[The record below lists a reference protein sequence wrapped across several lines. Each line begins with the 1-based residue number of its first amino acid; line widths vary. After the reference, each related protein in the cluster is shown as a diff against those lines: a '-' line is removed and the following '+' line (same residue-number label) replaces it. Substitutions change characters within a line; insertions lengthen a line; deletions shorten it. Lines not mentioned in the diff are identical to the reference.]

1 MKQGFKVGGRRFET
15 IDRMKRYLGLCTVLS
30 WRAFYLAR
38 LGREFPDIDCEAVFE
53 PSEWKAVYQV
63 TQRRSPPS
71 KPPKLRE
78 MVRMVAQL
86 GGYVNRPRA
95 DEPGAE
101 TIWKGLQRMHDMAV
115 CWDLFGPDRRE

>member
-1 MKQGFKVGGRRFET
+1 MKQGLKVERRRFET
-15 IDRMKRYLGLCTVLS
+15 IDRLKRYLALSVILS
-30 WRAFYLAR
+30 WRVFYLAR
-38 LGREFPDIDCEAVFE
+38 LGRELPDIDCEAVFE

-63 TQRRSPPS
+63 TQRRNPP
-71 KPPKLRE
+71 KKAPKLRE

-86 GGYVNRPRA
+86 GGYVNRPRS

-115 CWDLFGPDRRE
+115 CWDLFGPERR